1 MIKSIIQKKQSN
13 CKGLIV
19 LETNVRDDV
28 KLTTSYKKRNKCV
41 NGPKNFGFLET
52 KGGVFGNVNT
62 LMEVRNMEARINENF
77 LAAAL
82 VMEQKLERL
91 QEIIDCMVD
100 EDLEPIEE

>member
-1 MIKSIIQKKQSN
+1 MLVPTLNKTNENVSTVMGIMFLN
-13 CKGLIV
+13 NKGIV
-19 LETNVRDDV
+19 SR
-28 KLTTSYKKRNKCV
+28 
-41 NGPKNFGFLET
+41 
-52 KGGVFGNVNT
+52 NVNT
-62 LMEVRNMEARINENF
+62 LMEVRNMEARIDENF

>member
-1 MIKSIIQKKQSN
+1 MDVIKGIIQKKQSN

-19 LETNVRDDV
+19 SETNVRDDV
-28 KLTTSYKKRNKCV
+28 KLTTGNKKRNKCV
-41 NGPKNFGFLET
+41 NVLENFGFLEM

-82 VMEQKLERL
+82 VMEKKLEKL
-91 QEIIDCMVD
+91 QEIIDRMVD
-100 EDLEPIEE
+100 ESIEE

>member
-1 MIKSIIQKKQSN
+1 MLVPTLNKTNEKVSTVMGIMFLN
-13 CKGLIV
+13 NKGIV
-19 LETNVRDDV
+19 FR
-28 KLTTSYKKRNKCV
+28 
-41 NGPKNFGFLET
+41 
-52 KGGVFGNVNT
+52 NVNT

-91 QEIIDCMVD
+91 QKIIDCMVD